1 MNSPP
6 SIQTSYEGAMLDMNI
21 NKFLDEVLR
30 RRTSTALSRLLEGYR
45 LSARSEGKSTN
56 TIAIVEASVLE

>member
-1 MNSPP
+1 
-6 SIQTSYEGAMLDMNI
+6 MLDMNI